1 MLIYIFS
8 SHYQLV
14 CANSY
19 ISSFSLISYR
29 KSNPKTQVKSA
40 ASHAKNSVMGIG
52 LGLETYRITFD
63 TYGVWITFISGY
75 SPKHSTSLS
84 GELLETKKEIRRLDE
99 GNIEAGKRFITNLVR
114 NCGIRS
120 ALNQIY
126 NLWEFTTPEWN
137 WIEKIAYDYQKQLD
151 KED

>member
-1 MLIYIFS
+1 MRNFTLKF
-8 SHYQLV
+8 
-14 CANSY
+14 NSLFDLQAAFPTEKSC
-19 ISSFSLISYR
+19 IRSLEQIR
-29 KSNPKTQVKSA
+29 WN
-40 ASHAKNSVMGIG
+40 G
-52 LGLETYRITFD
+52 LLFG
-63 TYGVWITFISGY
+63 TYGGWITFISGY
-75 SPKHSTSLS
+75 APKHSTSLS

-126 NLWEFTTPEWN
+126 NLWEFTSPEWN

>member
-1 MLIYIFS
+1 MRNF
-8 SHYQLV
+8 
-14 CANSY
+14 
-19 ISSFSLISYR
+19 
-29 KSNPKTQVKSA
+29 
-40 ASHAKNSVMGIG
+40 
-52 LGLETYRITFD
+52 TFG
-63 TYGVWITFISGY
+63 TYGGWITFISGY
-75 SPKHSTSLS
+75 APKHSTSLS

-126 NLWEFTTPEWN
+126 NLWEFTSPEWN

>member
-1 MLIYIFS
+1 MKKRLLLFVMTTC
-8 SHYQLV
+8 LV
-14 CANSY
+14 
-19 ISSFSLISYR
+19 IPSFGQKRKTYR
-29 KSNPKTQVKSA
+29 KSNPKTQVKST
-40 ASHAKNSVMGIG
+40 ASHAKNAVMGIG
-52 LGLETYRITFD
+52 LGLETYRITFG
-63 TYGVWITFISGY
+63 TYGGWITFISGY
-75 SPKHSTSLS
+75 APKHSTSLS

-126 NLWEFTTPEWN
+126 NLREFTSPEWN